1 MCDRTIV
8 TKDKSN
14 RLKDL
19 TKRYGRSKE
28 AGEMMPRPVSSFI
41 RQSTR
46 GRAHTY
52 NSAKQNIGTE

>member
-19 TKRYGRSKE
+19 TKRYQDTASTIGMTSKR
-28 AGEMMPRPVSSFI
+28 MSIVSLSSF
-41 RQSTR
+41 T
-46 GRAHTY
+46 H
-52 NSAKQNIGTE
+52 NILGG